1 MLLSRL
7 SKLLK
12 KELSFN
18 YSTKLCKVNMSDNNE
33 TDSKSSNTKNFESE
47 DKPEWYEAHKLAI
60 QVKYY
65 VNHHFICHIL
75 VISSISLLFTIFKI
89 FFFLYNLKK
98 NNQHFYI
105 DPVTGYKV
113 MTELYHK
120 SRGRCCGSKCRHC
133 PFNHE
138 NVGKNIN
145 LQDLIND
152 DFKNVSDNEKKK

>member
-1 MLLSRL
+1 MFLSKL

-12 KELSFN
+12 KESSFV
-18 YSTKLCKVNMSDNNE
+18 KLCKVNNMSDNNDNNE
-33 TDSKSSNTKNFESE
+33 NDSKTSNKNFESE

-60 QVKYY
+60 Q
-65 VNHHFICHIL
+65 
-75 VISSISLLFTIFKI
+75 
-89 FFFLYNLKK
+89 

-145 LQDLIND
+145 LQDLI
-152 DFKNVSDNEKKK
+152 DNEKKNDDDENKK